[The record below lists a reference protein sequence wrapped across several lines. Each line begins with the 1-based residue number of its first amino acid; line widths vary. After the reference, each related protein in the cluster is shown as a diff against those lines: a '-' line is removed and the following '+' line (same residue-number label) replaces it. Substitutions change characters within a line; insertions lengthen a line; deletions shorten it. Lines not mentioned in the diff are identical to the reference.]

1 MVELRRG
8 AGRLQ
13 DAGYRRRRSEV
24 SLNIAVRGARAAEDG
39 EAVSDVVFHA
49 EQAAVVVDIGVFPG
63 LSDIAA
69 AIRSFGN
76 RHSRAREE
84 WPGRRVFRRG
94 HNSIT

>member
-8 AGRLQ
+8 AGRPQ
-13 DAGYRRRRSEV
+13 AAGYRRRRSEV

-39 EAVSDVVFHA
+39 EAVSDVVF
-49 EQAAVVVDIGVFPG
+49 QAAVVVDIGVFPG